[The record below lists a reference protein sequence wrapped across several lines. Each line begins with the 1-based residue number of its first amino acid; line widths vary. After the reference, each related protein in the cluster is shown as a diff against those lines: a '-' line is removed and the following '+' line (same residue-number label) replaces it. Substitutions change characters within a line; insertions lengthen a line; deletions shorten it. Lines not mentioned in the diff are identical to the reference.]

1 MKLYIL
7 GDSFSTHTGR
17 KWAWTTALTAKY
29 NVENYSYSGASNA
42 NIFAKFLQMHFVTYN
57 LL

>member
-42 NIFAKFLQMHFVTYN
+42 NIFAKFLEIHQHIVP
-57 LL
+57 